1 MIKPRSKECFGVSR
15 HVDEPEDRK
24 PPQMPHTDI
33 KANFSFDAE
42 GLDNLERLVNLLK
55 ELKKFE
61 GMTVEIYKNDKPHT
75 VFKVGYDI
83 NSSRTD

>member
-1 MIKPRSKECFGVSR
+1 MRGRSRVMELLK
-15 HVDEPEDRK
+15 DRK
-24 PPQMPHTDI
+24 PPHRIDTDI
-33 KANFSFDAE
+33 KANFNFDAK
-42 GLDNLERLVNLLK
+42 GLDDLEKLVNLLK

-61 GMTVEIYKNDKPHT
+61 GMTIEIYENDKPHT

>member
-1 MIKPRSKECFGVSR
+1 MRGRSRTMELPK
-15 HVDEPEDRK
+15 DRK
-24 PPQMPHTDI
+24 PPHRTDTDI
-33 KANFSFDAE
+33 KANFNFDAK
-42 GLDNLERLVNLLK
+42 GLDDLEKLVSLLK

-61 GMTVEIYKNDKPHT
+61 GMTIEIYENDKPHT

>member
-1 MIKPRSKECFGVSR
+1 MRGRSRAMELLKG
-15 HVDEPEDRK
+15 RK
-24 PPQMPHTDI
+24 TSHRIDTDI
-33 KANFSFDAE
+33 KANFNFDAK
-42 GLDNLERLVNLLK
+42 GLDDLEKLVSLLK

-61 GMTVEIYKNDKPHT
+61 GMTIEIYENDKPHT